1 MDPVLDPEV
10 VASLASVGDV
20 NNILNGNNLADNGD
34 SGGMSRWL
42 LWTIILSAVAIVVT
56 GAVFLVRYII
66 RKRRESNQIIS
77 DVAGAVSGEIDQK
90 TVDVIVNAALK
101 SAATSAQLEA
111 NVQTA
116 TQLYVRGEA
125 TEDDVKKAIV
135 AAELSKADA
144 NQKNMEATKALEEL
158 RKQELASADA
168 VVLKAVQD
176 ASDASAQYD
185 KLSDSIAAENIRK
198 AQAALAEVQAKRA
211 EADAAFQKATQ
222 MRLQAEKSAKD
233 RLVKSATDKHA
244 AVKEAQDR
252 LAALNSKIKDAKE
265 AHDQYMEMQEQD
277 EDLPEQ
283 PSPVPKPSPAPRPT
297 PTPTPA
303 PRPTPTPAPRPTPA
317 PKPSCPEFQVMSNG
331 QCVCDEKNGLVW
343 DGKNCVCNYD
353 GGYEWNEK
361 SRKCVKS
368 KTPAPSPSPPPSG
381 GQITILS
388 GEKQFQLNK
397 GTYPGNGGK
406 RDKFSYKVPK
416 QFENA
421 ITLRFQM
428 YTPANMFANCQG
440 KVGGLFMAKRGSGT
454 SGNASGCLDLK
465 DRTGASYRAMF
476 GKKDGLYQY
485 LYFQKDTVNDQPS
498 GVDGLDKCG
507 TGLFVNDLPVK
518 KNDWNDVVMRLRL
531 NDIGQKNGVSE
542 LTVNGKTKTQNN
554 LVWRKDPNFVINY
567 VDFSS
572 FYGGCSGG
580 NAMNSLPSTYHKI
593 RNMTIGPY

>member
-1 MDPVLDPEV
+1 
-10 VASLASVGDV
+10 
-20 NNILNGNNLADNGD
+20 
-34 SGGMSRWL
+34 
-42 LWTIILSAVAIVVT
+42 
-56 GAVFLVRYII
+56 
-66 RKRRESNQIIS
+66 
-77 DVAGAVSGEIDQK
+77 
-90 TVDVIVNAALK
+90 
-101 SAATSAQLEA
+101 
-111 NVQTA
+111 
-116 TQLYVRGEA
+116 
-125 TEDDVKKAIV
+125 
-135 AAELSKADA
+135 
-144 NQKNMEATKALEEL
+144 
-158 RKQELASADA
+158 
-168 VVLKAVQD
+168 
-176 ASDASAQYD
+176 
-185 KLSDSIAAENIRK
+185 
-198 AQAALAEVQAKRA
+198 
-211 EADAAFQKATQ
+211 
-222 MRLQAEKSAKD
+222 
-233 RLVKSATDKHA
+233 
-244 AVKEAQDR
+244 
-252 LAALNSKIKDAKE
+252 
-265 AHDQYMEMQEQD
+265 
-277 EDLPEQ
+277 
-283 PSPVPKPSPAPRPT
+283 
-297 PTPTPA
+297 
-303 PRPTPTPAPRPTPA
+303 
-317 PKPSCPEFQVMSNG
+317 MSNG

-572 FYGGCSGG
+572 FFGGCSGG

>member
-125 TEDDVKKAIV
+125 TEDDVKRAIV
-135 AAELSKADA
+135 AAELSKADT
-144 NQKNMEATKALEEL
+144 NQKNMEAAKAMEDL

-168 VVLKAVQD
+168 VVLKAVQN

-252 LAALNSKIKDAKE
+252 LAALNSKIKEAKE

-283 PSPVPKPSPAPRPT
+283 PSPVPKPTPAPRPT
-297 PTPTPA
+297 PA
-303 PRPTPTPAPRPTPA
+303 PKPTPAPRPTPA
-317 PKPSCPEFQVMSNG
+317 PKPSPSPKPSCPEFQVMSNG

-406 RDKFSYKVPK
+406 RDKFSYKVPT

-507 TGLFVNDLPVK
+507 TSLYVNDLPVK

-542 LTVNGKTKTQNN
+542 LTVNGKTRTQNN

-572 FYGGCSGG
+572 FFGGCSGG